1 MPRYQD
7 IDLSFQKNPIT
18 RDIYTLTDAEAVR
31 KSVKHLV
38 LTKFFERRLN
48 PYIGSTVYMQLFENI
63 TPYTLANLRRSIIDV
78 INNFEPRAELLSVNI
93 NPDIDNNY
101 IEINIS
107 FYIINLPEVYD
118 VKITVER
125 LR

>member
-18 RDIYTLTDAEAVR
+18 RDIYTLTDAEAGR

>member
-7 IDLSFQKNPIT
+7 IDLSFEKNPIT
-18 RDIYTLTDAEAVR
+18 RDVFTLTDAEAVK

-101 IEINIS
+101 IEVNIS
-107 FYIINLPEVYD
+107 FYIINLPEIYD

>member
-18 RDIYTLTDAEAVR
+18 RDIFTLTDAEAVR

-101 IEINIS
+101 IEVNIS

>member
-18 RDIYTLTDAEAVR
+18 RDIFTLTDAEAVR

-101 IEINIS
+101 IEVNIS
-107 FYIINLPEVYD
+107 FYIINLPDVYD